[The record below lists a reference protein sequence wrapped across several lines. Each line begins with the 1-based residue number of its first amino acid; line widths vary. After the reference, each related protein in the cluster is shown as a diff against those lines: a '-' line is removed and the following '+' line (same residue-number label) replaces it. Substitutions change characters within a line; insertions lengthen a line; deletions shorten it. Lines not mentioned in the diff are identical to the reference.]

1 MSHPKAATKIQ
12 EKGAHKAKA
21 SDDVIMAIKT
31 SEKAVANTYFDR
43 IKEFPL
49 TSIRDDSHLS
59 EARKVLN
66 RLVMADLDKGSQDYL
81 DALTDLVEKYED
93 ENASIPDAPAQDVLR
108 LLMKSNKLSQNKLS
122 QKAGIPQSTIS
133 EILAGT
139 KQMNVSHM
147 VKLSA
152 IFGVEPAV
160 FMPKRKS

>member
-1 MSHPKAATKIQ
+1 
-12 EKGAHKAKA
+12 
-21 SDDVIMAIKT
+21 MAIKT
-31 SEKAVANTYFDR
+31 RDKVLGDTYLDR

-49 TSIRDDSHLS
+49 TSIRDDEHLA

-93 ENASIPDAPAQDVLR
+93 VLR
-108 LLMKSNKLSQNKLS
+108 LLMVSNKLSQNKLA
-122 QKAGIPQSTIS
+122 KIVGIPQSTIS

-139 KQMNVSHM
+139 KQMTVSHM

-152 IFGVEPAV
+152 IFCVEPAV
-160 FMPKRKS
+160 FMPKGKS